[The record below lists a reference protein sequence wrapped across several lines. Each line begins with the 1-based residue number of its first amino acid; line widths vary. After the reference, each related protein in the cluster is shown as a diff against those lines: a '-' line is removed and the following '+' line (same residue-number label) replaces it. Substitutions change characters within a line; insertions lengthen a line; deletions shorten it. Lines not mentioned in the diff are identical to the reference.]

1 MTSGQYRRQQT
12 SSVKG
17 RRATI
22 SDFVSHGSL
31 PQTFSVCCCSAK
43 AATADRSR
51 NRGGWTRPLR
61 SPVNAEGGWNRPVGC
76 VCQLLSSGLSG
87 LAGRGDGNVIRHPEE
102 GLTRQESEE
111 SWEAC
116 NGEPPATKNRTSLQ
130 ATALEC
136 SWFKE
141 DWILLSP
148 VEKKSRA
155 WESRADTAAP
165 RCRHRPRRL
174 RAAFSTV
181 LARMQATL

>member
-1 MTSGQYRRQQT
+1 MTSGQYRHQQT

-51 NRGGWTRPLR
+51 NRGGWTHPQR
-61 SPVNAEGGWNRPVGC
+61 SPVNAEEGWNRPVGW

-87 LAGRGDGNVIRHPEE
+87 LAERGDGNIITHPEE

-116 NGEPPATKNRTSLQ
+116 NGE
-130 ATALEC
+130 
-136 SWFKE
+136 
-141 DWILLSP
+141 
-148 VEKKSRA
+148 SR
-155 WESRADTAAP
+155 S
-165 RCRHRPRRL
+165 H
-174 RAAFSTV
+174 
-181 LARMQATL
+181 